1 MPEFIQNQV
10 MSLLDTLTK
19 SGERDSEEFTFTY
32 LIKRLIEQGKSLDV
46 TGFERSIHE
55 FKPQIKRLVARGDL
69 CLLSKDD
76 LRHCIASLR
85 AEESYDYAPMP
96 EFIQNQVVSLLGTL
110 TKNGEHYSENAFES
124 FLKRLIEQGK
134 SLDVTGF
141 ERSIHE
147 LKPQIKEMVRDVF
160 NRCERCSSFRGA
172 HEGAHEDGDPRAQP
186 TAARRSDAQDNDG
199 CDKQTQVDSAT
210 VKSNGFTDG
219 SKSTSDGIHQIL
231 LLSFCI
237 VDPLTSQ
244 NMSWQSWLD
253 TCFSLD
259 MGWLCIYSIAVA
271 YCNLLGLRYL
281 VRQSDAVVENLTLGS
296 ICVLVYYGFYVTP
309 RVTMFLGIIA
319 AKESTMTLYEAYPDH
334 VDDLFVRLSFVET
347 ARLLLPL
354 VVFFNDLLAP
364 ELIWVPWL
372 AFGLLVLYA
381 RKKRWNLV
389 ELACTWV
396 WVFYWE
402 LTLQDWLL
410 MQGNLSLFKLLMGP
424 RALWEGTGLDFIAAF
439 MTIYKF
445 IRRFRLNRSKYGPLL
460 SLVNAIQLL
469 RRVYWSFQLGSAALR
484 FDSVMTWP
492 ALRFAKILK
501 EKVLKTEQTM
511 DRKDFLVLSSLCH
524 KVSYHVRSL
533 LALAA
538 LLIVSSCAAW
548 GVLETLMNTA
558 AADSAA
564 MYIMLGLPWEKLG
577 VPMSSLMNEDSKW
590 GEPRY
595 RHWRAV
601 AALCHTCRY
610 GFRQQWPY
618 VQGVLF
624 FFSVIAQVGAR
635 LDLKAMK
642 AKTAERT
649 GTIVEMVK
657 AACERRQAE
666 AEAARETEAA
676 RLKAEEAKAEAEA
689 RRSEAEARRRREA
702 EIKAA
707 RQATAAA
714 ETKARAKA
722 DAEARRQRE
731 AEMKAARQAT
741 AAAEAKA
748 REEAAAEARRQR
760 EAEMKA
766 ARQATTAAEAKAKEE
781 AEAEA
786 RRQREAEMKAARHAT
801 AAAEATAGEEAEAE
815 VRRRHEAATSSA
827 LKDDGA
833 ADSRLLAFLASI
845 GQEHTLQLFANE
857 EVDFETLEMCG
868 PTELSDML
876 TSLGL
881 KIGTRKKIITALSE
895 SSAAAKS
902 SEIDRLNRRLVEDSA
917 KHQEALGAHRAQLD
931 KLRGAMK
938 QSGVPREYE
947 CPIRR
952 VNYV

>member
-1 MPEFIQNQV
+1 MPEVIQNQV
-10 MSLLDTLTK
+10 MSLLDALTRN
-19 SGERDSEEFTFTY
+19 GERDSEEFT
-32 LIKRLIEQGKSLDV
+32 
-46 TGFERSIHE
+46 
-55 FKPQIKRLVARGDL
+55 
-69 CLLSKDD
+69 
-76 LRHCIASLR
+76 
-85 AEESYDYAPMP
+85 
-96 EFIQNQVVSLLGTL
+96 
-110 TKNGEHYSENAFES
+110 S

-160 NRCERCSSFRGA
+160 NRCQRCSSFRGA
-172 HEGAHEDGDPRAQP
+172 HEGAHGDGDPRAQP
-186 TAARRSDAQDNDG
+186 TAARRSDAQDDDG
-199 CDKQTQVDSAT
+199 CDKQTQEVDSAT
-210 VKSNGFTDG
+210 VKSNGFTDDRFG
-219 SKSTSDGIHQIL
+219 FKSTADAIHQIL
-231 LLSFCI
+231 LVSFCI

-244 NMSWQSWLD
+244 EMSRQSWLD
-253 TCFSLD
+253 TCFTLD
-259 MGWLCIYSIAVA
+259 MGWLCIRFIAVA

-354 VVFFNDLLAP
+354 VVFFKDLLAP
-364 ELIWVPWL
+364 ELIWMPWL

-410 MQGNLSLFKLLMGP
+410 MQGNLSLFKLLLGP

-445 IRRFRLNRSKYGPLL
+445 IRRFRLNRAKYGPLL
-460 SLVNAIQLL
+460 SLVNAVQLL

-501 EKVLKTEQTM
+501 EKVKKTEQLM
-511 DRKDFLVLSSLCH
+511 DRKDFLALSSLCH
-524 KVSYHVRSL
+524 KISYHVRSL

-548 GVLETLMNTA
+548 GVLETLMNAA

-564 MYIMLGLPWEKLG
+564 IYIMLGVPCAKLG
-577 VPMSSLMNEDSKW
+577 VPMSSLMNEDSRW

-595 RHWRAV
+595 RHLRAV

-618 VQGVLF
+618 IQGVFF

-642 AKTAERT
+642 AKAAEKT
-649 GTIVEMVK
+649 GAIVERVK

-676 RLKAEEAKAEAEA
+676 RLKAEEAKTEAEA

-714 ETKARAKA
+714 EAKARAKA

-748 REEAAAEARRQR
+748 RAKADAEARRQR

-766 ARQATTAAEAKAKEE
+766 ARQATAAAEAKAKEE

-801 AAAEATAGEEAEAE
+801 AAAEAKAGEEAEAE